1 MTDLQCVMPNE
12 ENPSETPLI
21 GRPYAFGIFDCF
33 SLVHDY
39 MYQIMNIEIGQLE
52 RTEQCFDIP
61 GFTRDAARQCGFVQV
76 DDAPRRG
83 DLFLI
88 QTDVG
93 EPDHAAVY
101 DGNDRIMHH
110 MRNRLSR
117 SDIYGG
123 SYWQLHTISHWRHRL
138 LC

>member
-33 SLVHDY
+33 SFVHDY
-39 MYQIMNIEIGQLE
+39 LYQIMNIEIGQLE

-61 GFTRDAARQCGFVQV
+61 GFTRDAAIQCGFVQV

-93 EPDHAAVY
+93 EADHAAVY